1 MPLNGLVLKSGVT
14 SMTVVGGTDKTFS
27 IDGMPITNGVHVSDG
42 SVADFRLRPHLSFKY
57 RPPKKLSD
65 GSWTR
70 ERWAWTITTP
80 ELIDGTI
87 QNTVRRGE
95 LEVPPGSTK
104 KDEVNFMDA
113 QISGKVASGALGYIA
128 TGSLA

>member
-1 MPLNGLVLKSGVT
+1 MPLNGLVVKHGVT
-14 SMTVVGGTDKTFS
+14 SMTVVGGTDKTYTQ
-27 IDGMPITNGVHVSDG
+27 DGLPVLNGIHVSDA
-42 SVADFRLRPHLSFKY
+42 STADFRLRPHIGFKY

-70 ERWAWTITTP
+70 ERWTWTITIP
-80 ELIDGTI
+80 ELIDGVI

-95 LEVPPGSTK
+95 LEVPPGSTM
-104 KDEVNFMDA
+104 KDNVNFIDA
-113 QISGKVASGALGYIA
+113 QISGKVATGAAGYLG